1 MDKKISLGL
10 LGEKL
15 DHSFSPLMFNHYF
28 EKLNLDICYKIFPV
42 SSEILPFLLNKT
54 RTSDIIGLNVTIPF
68 KENVIPFLDDLA
80 PEVKIIG
87 AVNVIHNS
95 EGRLKGY
102 NTDYIG
108 FLRTLRKYDSLKN
121 EQAVVLGAGG
131 AARSIIY
138 GFYKLK
144 FKNITFFSKIKNE
157 IIKILDQF
165 HFLPNLN
172 GERWEIEKIK
182 EKMKD
187 ADIVVNATPV
197 GMSPLEK
204 ESPVDNDFS
213 LKKKCIVYD
222 LIYNPKVTQLLK
234 AAQIKGAVIENG
246 LQMLI
251 YQAVESLK
259 IWKAEVVDE
268 EVFIKSCKEVL
279 NASLSKRR

>member
-1 MDKKISLGL
+1 M
-10 LGEKL
+10 
-15 DHSFSPLMFNHYF
+15 
-28 EKLNLDICYKIFPV
+28 
-42 SSEILPFLLNKT
+42 
-54 RTSDIIGLNVTIPF
+54 
-68 KENVIPFLDDLA
+68 
-80 PEVKIIG
+80 
-87 AVNVIHNS
+87 
-95 EGRLKGY
+95 
-102 NTDYIG
+102 
-108 FLRTLRKYDSLKN
+108 
-121 EQAVVLGAGG
+121 
-131 AARSIIY
+131 
-138 GFYKLK
+138 
-144 FKNITFFSKIKNE
+144 
-157 IIKILDQF
+157 DQF

-172 GERWEIEKIK
+172 GEQWEIEKIK

-197 GMSPLEK
+197 GMFPLEK
-204 ESPVDNDFS
+204 ESPVDIDFS

>member
-1 MDKKISLGL
+1 MDKKISLGI

-15 DHSFSPLMFNHYF
+15 DYSFSPLMFNHYF
-28 EKLNLDICYKIFPV
+28 ERLNLDIRYKIFPV

-54 RTSDIIGLNVTIPF
+54 RTSDITGLNVTIPF

-108 FLRTLRKYDSLKN
+108 FLRTLEKYNSLKT
-121 EQAVVLGAGG
+121 EKAVILGAGG

-138 GFYKLK
+138 GLSKLK
-144 FKNITFFSKIKNE
+144 FKNITFFSRKKKKIT
-157 IIKILDQF
+157 KILDQF
-165 HFLPNLN
+165 HFIPHLN
-172 GERWEIEKIK
+172 GERWEIGKIK

-197 GMSPLEK
+197 GMFPLEK
-204 ESPVDNDFS
+204 ESPVDVDFS

-222 LIYNPKVTQLLK
+222 LIYNPKVTQFLK

-259 IWKAEVVDE
+259 IWKAEEVDE
-268 EVFIKSCKEVL
+268 EVFIKSSKEVL